1 LTNPTVATTT
11 SDTFGYTATF
21 DEELK
26 QIGQI
31 SPQDFAQRHS
41 NKAQYLPQLSWDVTT
56 AKFWD
61 QFSLSPETLNI
72 VLDYSAEPP
81 GRRVDFQL
89 NAEELAIFKQ
99 NGFVVSDRM
108 NTPSFATS
116 FYNIYSRDLPVFVSS
131 DALLHAWH
139 RSYDEMLKQLEESY
153 LARSLDEILAGM
165 ATKIPEA
172 QSQYGNGVLGKSVLD
187 VDYFLAVARSLLASQ
202 LVKTYL
208 NQDTRVAQT
217 LKAIEGERLQNLEI
231 FGRDRVMD
239 FSQFKPRGHYEKL
252 REAEEILPGYD
263 VVR

>member
-1 LTNPTVATTT
+1 LTNPVVATTT

-108 NTPSFATS
+108 NTLSFATS

-165 ATKIPEA
+165 AQRYLKYTANMEMA
-172 QSQYGNGVLGKSVLD
+172 Y
-187 VDYFLAVARSLLASQ
+187 
-202 LVKTYL
+202 LVQAYSMLT
-208 NQDTRVAQT
+208 
-217 LKAIEGERLQNLEI
+217 I
-231 FGRDRVMD
+231 
-239 FSQFKPRGHYEKL
+239 S
-252 REAEEILPGYD
+252 
-263 VVR
+263 